1 MISIYVGYGYSI
13 GYNPRNLLTKIKLHL
28 KKKKILDSSTKAEIF
43 SAQKTRSFSISPN
56 RDTFTTMI
64 YYSQK
69 SILYKVQKIS
79 LESVQKCQWKKKT
92 PSHSELDFVHKSTLL
107 KLKEGNYANKKRIYG
122 NAKIFHN
129 FKRYGRKNQ
138 SRKKSNRDGNVF
150 KMYFQ

>member
-1 MISIYVGYGYSI
+1 MCKNV
-13 GYNPRNLLTKIKLHL
+13 NER
-28 KKKKILDSSTKAEIF
+28 KK
-43 SAQKTRSFSISPN
+43 N
-56 RDTFTTMI
+56 
-64 YYSQK
+64 
-69 SILYKVQKIS
+69 
-79 LESVQKCQWKKKT
+79 

-138 SRKKSNRDGNVF
+138 SRKKSNRNGNVF